1 MRCRAVAERAA
12 QERGEACG
20 DTCGYAIRLESKA
33 SARTQV
39 RTIDRRAPPAPAVAS
54 RVFDAEMRRDDAAPR
69 ISSSAE
75 NQSRRSRRAE
85 SAREGF
91 AIVDY

>member
-54 RVFDAEMRRDDAAPR
+54 RALDAARRCGAADIR
-69 ISSSAE
+69 I
-75 NQSRRSRRAE
+75 
-85 SAREGF
+85 G
-91 AIVDY
+91 